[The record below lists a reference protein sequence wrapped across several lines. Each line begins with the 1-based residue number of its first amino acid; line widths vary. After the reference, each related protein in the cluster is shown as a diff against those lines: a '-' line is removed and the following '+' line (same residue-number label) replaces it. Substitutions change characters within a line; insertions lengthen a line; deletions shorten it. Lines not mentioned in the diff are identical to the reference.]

1 MLHIN
6 KRTFASGSK
15 NSIKKILIAN
25 RGEIAIR
32 VMQTAKRLG
41 IKTVAVY
48 SDVDRHADHVAYADE
63 AYSLGGTTSAES
75 YLQIPKIMEAIKATG
90 ADAVHPGY
98 GFLSENAEFSK
109 TLKDNNIEFIGPN
122 EYAINSMGDKIE
134 SMRIAE
140 QAGVSCAKRFDGEV
154 DTAEHALEIASG
166 IGYPII
172 MKASAGGGGK
182 GMRIA
187 WTEDELKEGFYLAK
201 TEAAASFGD
210 DRMLIQQFVCPYESR
225 HIEIQV
231 IGDKHGNYAAFPE
244 RECSI
249 QRRNQKVLEESP
261 STLLS
266 PETRKKMQEQ
276 AILLCKSVG
285 YFFMGAAAPFM
296 LLGGVTLAASNVE
309 EKRKGFYISI
319 LNGCYDAS
327 AIVWQIYV
335 WLDSSFENGLSY
347 SMWFLIYVGL
357 NVLLL
362 ISILF
367 IVPGNFLQHDGNEND
382 SDTNVKA
389 SGIELTDL
397 QQTKPTKVEDQIKE
411 ESENTEVNVALPDQP
426 LFSQLK
432 STEFIVFAV
441 FFCVGL
447 LRFSYYIGSIDA
459 QLTWLGQVNGN
470 YSIIFGSILPFG
482 IFSTPFIGMLID
494 SKGLISGFVVI
505 YFFKF
510 LHSILT
516 MVPNLNV
523 QIAGMVCFAIFRG
536 CFFATCSAYLID
548 TFGLKM
554 GKVFGAA
561 ATVGAISSLSQSAL
575 LALSLSVNSF
585 LPSNLIILGLT
596 ISVCLLHGWYFNAHP
611 YATESNRT
619 DISISSA
626 EKPGEILYY
635 VDTTVTNA
643 QQKRIPKLKKLT
655 DADNIVCCRDLLLNE
670 TVVNNHIFSATAK
683 KLRKFKGCHDSACE
697 NGRPPS
703 SIEKTC

>member
-1 MLHIN
+1 MKRLKIKMLHIN
-6 KRTFASGSK
+6 KRTFASGSE
-15 NSIKKILIAN
+15 NTIKKILIAN

-63 AYSLGGTTSAES
+63 TYSLGGTTSAES

-122 EYAINSMGDKIE
+122 EHAINSMGDKIE

-285 YFFMGAAAPFM
+285 YHSAGTVEFIADNEENFYFLEMNTRLQVEHPVTEMVTGVDLVEQMIRVSEGKELPKELQGSVPYEGWSMEARVYAECPFRNF
-296 LLGGVTLAASNVE
+296 LPSIGHLVTYQEPTNVRVDSGVSLGGEISMFYDPMISKVIAGGNDRHEAIQNLTSALDSYQIGDISHNIPFIQDVCRNSRYIDGNICTEYIQEMYPDGFQGVTLSQKELHQLASVAEFLELRRNLSSDLVVEIEDEVMPDSLPVELLSENQNLFQLKVDSEIIWVHLLEKTTLGYKLGFRGAIMDTVVRTTRERELSTYMLPKVE
-309 EKRKGFYISI
+309 EDTSMFVASPMPGVVASI
-319 LNGCYDAS
+319 AVKPGDKVEIGQEIGVIEAMKMHNSIRAEKA
-327 AIVWQIYV
+327 AIV
-335 WLDSSFENGLSY
+335 
-347 SMWFLIYVGL
+347 
-357 NVLLL
+357 
-362 ISILF
+362 
-367 IVPGNFLQHDGNEND
+367 
-382 SDTNVKA
+382 A
-389 SGIELTDL
+389 
-397 QQTKPTKVEDQIKE
+397 
-411 ESENTEVNVALPDQP
+411 EVVVATGD
-426 LFSQLK
+426 
-432 STEFIVFAV
+432 
-441 FFCVGL
+441 
-447 LRFSYYIGSIDA
+447 SIDVD
-459 QLTWLGQVNGN
+459 Q
-470 YSIIFGSILPFG
+470 
-482 IFSTPFIGMLID
+482 
-494 SKGLISGFVVI
+494 K
-505 YFFKF
+505 
-510 LHSILT
+510 
-516 MVPNLNV
+516 
-523 QIAGMVCFAIFRG
+523 
-536 CFFATCSAYLID
+536 
-548 TFGLKM
+548 
-554 GKVFGAA
+554 
-561 ATVGAISSLSQSAL
+561 
-575 LALSLSVNSF
+575 
-585 LPSNLIILGLT
+585 LII
-596 ISVCLLHGWYFNAHP
+596 Y
-611 YATESNRT
+611 E
-619 DISISSA
+619 
-626 EKPGEILYY
+626 E
-635 VDTTVTNA
+635 
-643 QQKRIPKLKKLT
+643 
-655 DADNIVCCRDLLLNE
+655 
-670 TVVNNHIFSATAK
+670 
-683 KLRKFKGCHDSACE
+683 
-697 NGRPPS
+697 
-703 SIEKTC
+703 